1 MNLEEIAP
9 LIEENIKKA
18 LAEKRYP
25 FGVKTKP
32 GLSNKIAS
40 SSLYNSVEVKQ
51 TNNDTLE
58 VLMNEYWKY
67 VQSGV
72 VGGKFKSRKGIK
84 RGPNKG
90 GGENDS
96 PFIKALIKWIKD
108 RKLRGRDKK
117 GRYTSTSTR
126 SLAFAIRTNIF
137 KFGIA
142 PSNFLDVAI
151 ENIFE
156 DKRIIELLGEA
167 TLEDLINKIE
177 GL

>member
-40 SSLYNSVEVKQ
+40 SSLYNSVDVKQ
-51 TNNDTLE
+51 SGNDTLE
-58 VLMNEYWKY
+58 VIMNDYWKY
-67 VQSGV
+67 VQSGRLP
-72 VGGKFKSRKGIK
+72 GKKGVPLEAI
-84 RGPNKG
+84 
-90 GGENDS
+90 E
-96 PFIKALIKWIKD
+96 KWISQ
-108 RKLRGRDKK
+108 RKLLGRDKQGK
-117 GRYTSTSTR
+117 FIKKR
-126 SLAFAIRTNIF
+126 SFAFAIQTNIK
-137 KFGIA
+137 KFGIS

-151 ENIFE
+151 ENILE
-156 DKRIIELLGEA
+156 DKRIIELLGDA
-167 TLEDLINKIE
+167 GLDDLINKIE

>member
-1 MNLEEIAP
+1 MDLENIAP

-25 FGVKTKP
+25 FGVKTRP

-58 VLMNEYWKY
+58 VLMNPYWKY

-90 GGENDS
+90 GGENDT
-96 PFIKALIKWIKD
+96 PFIMALRKWIKD
-108 RKLRGRDKK
+108 RKLKGRDKR
-117 GRYTSTSTR
+117 GRFITDR

-167 TLEDLINKIE
+167 TLEDLIDKIE

>member
-1 MNLEEIAP
+1 MDLEAIAP

-18 LAEKRYP
+18 LADRRYP
-25 FGVKTKP
+25 FGVKTRP
-32 GLSNKIAS
+32 GISNKIAS

-51 TNNDTLE
+51 TGNDTLE
-58 VLMNEYWKY
+58 VLMNPYWKY

-96 PFIKALIKWIKD
+96 PFIMALRKWIKD
-108 RKLRGRDKK
+108 RKLKGRDKR
-117 GRYTSTSTR
+117 GRFITDR

-137 KFGIA
+137 KFGIQ

-151 ENIFE
+151 ENIMD
-156 DKRIIELLGEA
+156 DKRIIELLGDSV
-167 TLEDLINKIE
+167 LEDLIDKIE

>member
-1 MNLEEIAP
+1 MDLENIAP

-25 FGVKTKP
+25 FGIKTRP
-32 GLSNKIAS
+32 GISNKIAS
-40 SSLYNSVEVKQ
+40 SSLYNSVQVNQ
-51 TNNDTLE
+51 TGNDTLE
-58 VLMNEYWKY
+58 VFMNPYWKY

-96 PFIKALIKWIKD
+96 PFITALRKWISD
-108 RKLRGRDKK
+108 RKIKGRDKK
-117 GRYTSTSTR
+117 GRFITNR

-137 KFGIA
+137 KFGIQ

-151 ENIFE
+151 ENIFN
-156 DKRIIELLGEA
+156 DNRIIELLGET
-167 TLEDLINKIE
+167 TLEDLIDKIE

>member
-1 MNLEEIAP
+1 VNLEEIAP

-25 FGVKTKP
+25 FGIKTKP
-32 GLSNKIAS
+32 GISNKIAS

-51 TNNDTLE
+51 NNDTLE
-58 VLMNEYWKY
+58 VLMNQYWKY
-67 VQSGV
+67 VQSGRLP
-72 VGGKFKSRKGIK
+72 GKKGVPLEAI
-84 RGPNKG
+84 
-90 GGENDS
+90 E
-96 PFIKALIKWIKD
+96 KWIKNRRLSD
-108 RKLRGRDKK
+108 KLKGRDKK
-117 GRYTSTSTR
+117 GRFITNR
-126 SLAFAIRTNIF
+126 SFAFAIQKNI
-137 KFGIA
+137 KRFGIP

-167 TLEDLINKIE
+167 TLEDLIDKIE

>member
-40 SSLYNSVEVKQ
+40 SSLYNSVDVKQ
-51 TNNDTLE
+51 SGNDTLE
-58 VLMNEYWKY
+58 VIMNDYWKY
-67 VQSGV
+67 VQSGRLP
-72 VGGKFKSRKGIK
+72 GKKGVPLEAI
-84 RGPNKG
+84 
-90 GGENDS
+90 E
-96 PFIKALIKWIKD
+96 KWISE
-108 RKLRGRDKK
+108 RKLLGRDKQGK
-117 GRYTSTSTR
+117 FIKKR
-126 SLAFAIRTNIF
+126 SFAFAIQTNIK
-137 KFGIA
+137 KFGIS

-151 ENIFE
+151 ENILE
-156 DKRIIELLGEA
+156 DKRIIELLGDA
-167 TLEDLINKIE
+167 GLDDLIDKIE